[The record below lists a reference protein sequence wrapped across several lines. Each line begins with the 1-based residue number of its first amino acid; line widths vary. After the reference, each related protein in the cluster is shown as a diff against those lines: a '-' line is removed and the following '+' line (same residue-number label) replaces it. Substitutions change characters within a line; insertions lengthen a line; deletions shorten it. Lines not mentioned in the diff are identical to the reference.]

1 MGAFRT
7 LFFLLLVA
15 PAVAGCDT
23 PVEGRNFPE
32 IGFSHQAPIAL
43 NVASIEVKKPPP
55 GAVEGSVL
63 SELPVTPAEVAERW
77 ARERLKPVGT
87 SGTAVVT
94 IEKAS
99 LIEERLRKT
108 GGVRGAFTTD
118 QTERYVGELALAVSI
133 VEPGGE
139 ASAKA
144 RATRTRTIPE
154 GATLAEREK
163 LWFDI
168 VESLGRNIDKVMEEQ
183 IEKHMTA
190 YLR

>member
-7 LFFLLLVA
+7 LFFLLSIA
-15 PAVAGCDT
+15 SAIAGCDT
-23 PVEGRNFPE
+23 PVEERNFPE

-43 NVASIEVKKPPP
+43 DVASIEVRKPPP
-55 GAVEGSVL
+55 GAVDGSVS
-63 SELPVTPAEVAERW
+63 SELPVTPQEAAARW
-77 ARERLKPVGT
+77 ARERLKPVGA
-87 SGTAVVT
+87 SGAAVVT

-99 LIEERLRKT
+99 LVEERLRRT

-133 VEPGGE
+133 VGPGGE
-139 ASAKA
+139 ASVRA

-163 LWFDI
+163 LWFDM
-168 VESLGRNIDKVMEEQ
+168 VESLGRDIDKVMQEQ